1 MPEPLNI
8 DDIVA
13 RLRAAAKTPEARAKV
28 RAIVEEVVADP
39 DAAARAFGD
48 PGDDVILFEDDTVS
62 IWYCHFHPG
71 MSVPAHDHQL
81 SGSIGVFRGRERNDF
96 FNADPA
102 GGLRKSSDVFLGPG
116 DALSFG
122 PNAIHSVTCVSE
134 TPCNGLHVYLGALT
148 TVERTLFDID
158 KGDAMPFDD
167 ENYEKLMAADRF
179 GHG

>member
-1 MPEPLNI
+1 MSANLTV

-13 RLRAAAKTPEARAKV
+13 RLRKAAMAPDARAQV

-39 DAAARAFGD
+39 EAASQAFPD
-48 PGDDVILFEDDTVS
+48 PGDDVILFEDETVS

-71 MSVPAHDHQL
+71 MSVPAHDHQV

-96 FNADPA
+96 FEADPA

-116 DALSFG
+116 DTLNFG

-134 TPCNGLHVYLGALT
+134 TPCNGLHVYLGPLT
-148 TVERTLFDID
+148 QVERTLFDID

-167 ENYEKLMAADRF
+167 ANYEKLMASDRF
-179 GHG
+179 SG